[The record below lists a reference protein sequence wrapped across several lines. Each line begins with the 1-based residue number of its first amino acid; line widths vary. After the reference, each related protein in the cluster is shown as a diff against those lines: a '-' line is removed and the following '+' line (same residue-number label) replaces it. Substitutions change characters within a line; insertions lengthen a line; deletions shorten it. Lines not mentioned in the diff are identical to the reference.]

1 MSSSDSMPWA
11 RLSVT
16 FADNPKVAGLS
27 DGAFRTLVEM
37 ILWAR
42 QELTDGV
49 IPASIVHRRWNAECI
64 AEIEHNHRERPSLTR
79 NEEGDYLIRDFL
91 EHQESHEQVTKRKA
105 QKTAAA
111 RQRWAKRKASE
122 NASAKQDGEQ
132 PAMQTASQDALQN
145 RCTSDAETETETYIS
160 IPHYVRDRGALSS
173 ADPHDE
179 DKPAKPTQRGSRLP
193 EGWEPSEDLVA
204 WTRTNAPAAATNT
217 EVERFRD
224 YWTAQPGARG
234 RKVSWDATWR
244 NWARRCQDDTTSRSG
259 YRSQT
264 QVMAD
269 IRAQAAEATRR
280 MGATSAAALIEA
292 SAS

>member
-1 MSSSDSMPWA
+1 MSSADKRTWA
-11 RLSVT
+11 RFT
-16 FADNPKVAGLS
+16 TNFADSPKVAALS
-27 DGAFRTLVEM
+27 AEAFRTLVEM

-49 IPASIVHRRWNAECI
+49 LPQYIVHRRWNAECI
-64 AEIEHNHRERPSLTR
+64 AELLHNHRDRPSLTR
-79 NEEGDYLIRDFL
+79 NEEGDYVIRDFL
-91 EHQESHEQVTKRKA
+91 EHQESREQVESRKA
-105 QKTAAA
+105 RKSAAA
-111 RQRWAKRKASE
+111 RKRWEKKRAPEDASS
-122 NASAKQDGEQ
+122 NAGCITGSSA
-132 PAMQTASQDALQN
+132 N
-145 RCTSDAETETETYIS
+145 NYAEEEEEEEIEVLRTS
-160 IPHYVRDRGALSS
+160 IPPVIPPSTSTA
-173 ADPHDE
+173 
-179 DKPAKPTQRGSRLP
+179 RGSRLP

-244 NWARRCQDDTTSRSG
+244 NWARRCQDDATQRSG

>member
-49 IPASIVHRRWNAECI
+49 VPASIVQRRWNAECI

-79 NEEGDYLIRDFL
+79 NEEGDYVIRDFL

-105 QKTAAA
+105 QKSAAA
-111 RQRWAKRKASE
+111 RQRWAKRKATKD
-122 NASAKQDGEQ
+122 AAAKQDAEHD
-132 PAMQTASQDALQN
+132 AMQAASQDALQN
-145 RCTSDAETETETYIS
+145 RCTSDAETETYIYTS
-160 IPHYVRDRGALSS
+160 PSLRSGEVLG
-173 ADPHDE
+173 E
-179 DKPAKPTQRGSRLP
+179 GKNPAAKAPAAERGSRLP
-193 EGWEPSEDLVA
+193 DDWEPSEDLVA

-224 YWTAQPGARG
+224 YWAAQPGAKG

-244 NWARRCQDDTTSRSG
+244 NWARRCQDDATRRSG
-259 YRSQT
+259 YRSQA

-269 IRAQAAEATRR
+269 IRAQAQASTQETQ
-280 MGATSAAALIEA
+280 GSALRLIEGAA
-292 SAS
+292 S